1 MRSGPRGTC
10 GQAGTQVLGSR
21 EGHRLKLLSHAVEG
35 IEQAVLM
42 ALRAGLKRQLLLGK
56 VTLGLYNSRPCKV

>member
-1 MRSGPRGTC
+1 MRSGPHGTC

-21 EGHRLKLLSHAVEG
+21 GGHHLKLLSRAVEG

-42 ALRAGLKRQLLLGK
+42 VLWAGLKRQLLLGK
-56 VTLGLYNSRPCKV
+56 VTLGLYNSRLCKV